1 MIIHFLIIIF
11 CIDCILYFVLII
23 FLFFILF
30 VLLVFTDKYSE
41 APSTADLMVYVACKI
56 PTKWYQLGIMLHI
69 KTTILDT
76 FAKEVAD
83 HDQVRL
89 SIMVFTQWE
98 KEQKVPFTWETIIST
113 LETLGE
119 KKTATELKEWLNL

>member
-1 MIIHFLIIIF
+1 
-11 CIDCILYFVLII
+11 
-23 FLFFILF
+23 
-30 VLLVFTDKYSE
+30 
-41 APSTADLMVYVACKI
+41 MVHVACKI

-76 FAKEVAD
+76 FAKEVTD

-89 SIMVFTQWE
+89 CIMVFTQWE
-98 KEQKVPFTWETIIST
+98 KEQKVPFTWESIIST

-119 KKTATELKEWLNL
+119 KKTAAELKEWLNK